1 MSSDTEPGPVDLPMD
16 ALVPIT
22 APGAP
27 QPKSL
32 DDLGKMLINTH
43 VITQA
48 QFDQS
53 RSFQKEYGGR
63 LGTILVAMGFLSE
76 AQANNPL
83 SRKMGLNASE
93 LDTLAPKQ
101 EIIDMVPEHAV
112 RRHQAVPLRLSSGR
126 LVVGMTDPFDDYA
139 INELKFESGIQHIE
153 SCYITYET
161 FKRFIDTRFTNEAF
175 EDGTGFAVDPLKTEA
190 SNDEEM
196 GEIVVGLVDRILKNA
211 VQRRASDIHIEPYE
225 TFCRIRFRVDGA
237 LYNFLTPPN
246 NLHTPLV
253 SRIKVLSAMD
263 IAEKRKAQ
271 DGQMS
276 DVIGG
281 EEIDFRVST
290 LPTVFGEKCVMRL
303 FRKDENLGDLEQLGL
318 EPDQL
323 KLLKQ
328 VAQLP
333 QGLMLVTGPTGS
345 GKTTSLHATLN
356 FINDPDVNIVTIE
369 DPVESTIPGVNHVQI
384 QERGGVSFAAA
395 LRSILRQ
402 DPDVVFVGEMR
413 DSEVAGIAVK
423 AAMTGHLVLSTLHTN
438 GVVESFIRLIDMGL
452 DTYLMAGTIE
462 MIIAQRLLRR
472 ICPHCAKNI
481 PIPDDAVHE
490 FKLSEKQRACTTYKE
505 PQGCQHCM
513 QTGYR
518 GRVAVYEMLRPDE
531 EVRRILR
538 KGGDEQLL
546 VEATKTMVSMRQSG
560 VKRALAGQTT
570 FVEVRR
576 VLGIEV

>member
-1 MSSDTEPGPVDLPMD
+1 
-16 ALVPIT
+16 
-22 APGAP
+22 
-27 QPKSL
+27 
-32 DDLGKMLINTH
+32 
-43 VITQA
+43 
-48 QFDQS
+48 
-53 RSFQKEYGGR
+53 
-63 LGTILVAMGFLSE
+63 MGYLTE

-83 SRKMGLNASE
+83 SRTLGLNAAE
-93 LDTLAPKQ
+93 HDTRAPKHELHDQ
-101 EIIDMVPEHAV
+101 VPEEAI
-112 RRHQAVPLRLSSGR
+112 RRYQAVPLKLSSGR

-175 EDGTGFAVDPLKTEA
+175 SDGTGFAVDPVKTVA
-190 SNDEEM
+190 STEDEM
-196 GEIVVGLVDRILKNA
+196 GEIIVGLVDRVLKNA

-225 TFCRIRFRVDGA
+225 NFCRIRFRVDGA
-237 LYNFLTPPN
+237 LYNFLTPPS
-246 NLHTPLV
+246 NLHNPLV

-263 IAEKRKAQ
+263 ISEKRKAQ
-271 DGQMS
+271 DGQMHQ
-276 DVIGG
+276 VIGG

-290 LPTVFGEKCVMRL
+290 LPTIYGEKAVLRL

-318 EPDQL
+318 EPHQL
-323 KLLKQ
+323 KMLCQ

-356 FINDPDVNIVTIE
+356 FINEPDVNIVTIE

-384 QERGGVSFAAA
+384 HERGGVSFAAA

-462 MIIAQRLLRR
+462 LIIAQRLLRR
-472 ICPHCAKNI
+472 MCPHCAKTV
-481 PIPDDAVHE
+481 PVPEDAIHE
-490 FKLSEKQRACTTYKE
+490 FKLNDEQRQCRTYKE
-505 PQGCQHCM
+505 PSGCQHCM
-513 QTGYR
+513 HTGYR
-518 GRVAVYEMLRPDE
+518 GRVAVYEMLRPDS

-538 KGGDEQLL
+538 KGGDEQQL
-546 VEATKTMVSMRQSG
+546 VEATRSMVSMRQSG

-570 FVEVRR
+570 FAEVRR
-576 VLGIEV
+576 VLGIEA